1 MDPAVEARF
10 ERIENAL
17 ASVAVSQAS
26 VAMSQAAAE
35 KRMERIERMM
45 GAMTRLGRRWRSE
58 ANSRM
63 AANEAWMERMQ
74 ATLAEIGDKLNG
86 LIGVVEN
93 WSRRKPNG
101 GL

>member
-1 MDPAVEARF
+1 MEPAVEARF

-35 KRMERIERMM
+35 KRMGRLERMM

-58 ANSRM
+58 ANVRM
-63 AANEAWMERMQ
+63 AEHDAGWRTSNRTWPR
-74 ATLAEIGDKLNG
+74 
-86 LIGVVEN
+86 
-93 WSRRKPNG
+93 
-101 GL
+101 